1 MQLSN
6 GTIAAEINADQFG
19 LKIENLQVLSNSNT
33 IVAEV
38 VPVCNDKSQ
47 KTVHLDFTLQTDNPY
62 SLPMEV
68 AAGTHDASLIKHA
81 VPRKFVPPMLVS
93 CSPRQILYNSIRTW
107 AVQNG
112 TNLLS
117 VLNSTSSES
126 GVLCLGVEG
135 DSVLIKF
142 CSDVEDKFAHNKETG
157 LIENTSGQ
165 CVGIEYGGENS
176 TECPKESFPP
186 PNPPCYTSQYTFKV
200 LERRDCKK
208 ETQFVS
214 PFWAINEDGFMRS
227 ANANQDAN
235 DDDEKCMTAPGPMI
249 DNAVAVVA
257 RIVNNHE
264 VVMWNVGKDK
274 ISIESV
280 GNEVTCNK
288 PVSLKIGVAS
298 ARNVNGGDE
307 DDYKSSPIELAREN
321 SNNGELKDREATNE
335 WWKEFWMSSRVS
347 LGKWSEVE
355 SFYYNMLYSFR
366 ASNEVGNVSPGLWGP
381 FCTTDTPDWADQMTL
396 DYNFE
401 ANYWAAA
408 TSNRAEL
415 MEPYFATVNSLMKIG
430 EQRASLPDWSE
441 GGYPDLFGGEV
452 AGMACGPTPK
462 GDWDTMYGC
471 EIGFGGFEGVEFS
484 SSMGP
489 FEGMQIYMD
498 DGTRFVAG
506 LAATPYIIHYESTFD
521 RAFWHDQAFPIINA
535 AEKFYFSYKEVE
547 TTGSEFRLLAP
558 RSAA

>member
-1 MQLSN
+1 MLLQLLPLSLALVATAKLSSFDDHPVQKQITNSNKFPTCVPCTNVPDGPIAGNGDIGVVLSGTNTSLGVYIGKNDFWGWPGQLLWHGSFQHLSPGYLTVSLQESKSAYDKFESTMQLSN

-381 FCTTDTPDWADQMTL
+381 FCTT
-396 DYNFE
+396 
-401 ANYWAAA
+401 
-408 TSNRAEL
+408 
-415 MEPYFATVNSLMKIG
+415 VSLCK
-430 EQRASLPDWSE
+430 
-441 GGYPDLFGGEV
+441 V
-452 AGMACGPTPK
+452 
-462 GDWDTMYGC
+462 
-471 EIGFGGFEGVEFS
+471 
-484 SSMGP
+484 
-489 FEGMQIYMD
+489 
-498 DGTRFVAG
+498 
-506 LAATPYIIHYESTFD
+506 
-521 RAFWHDQAFPIINA
+521 
-535 AEKFYFSYKEVE
+535 
-547 TTGSEFRLLAP
+547 
-558 RSAA
+558 SAK